1 MTDGGGNRLNYMVRG
16 RTWANQHRVRECG
29 RRTTVYNGSQRFL
42 AVPAR
47 SECHRPDQTDARIH
61 AVESH
66 VGIKLACRSG
76 KVRCCTALPEH
87 VRFSCSFAQFTQLTF
102 FSFTFERHLT
112 FHE

>member
-1 MTDGGGNRLNYMVRG
+1 MVRG

-87 VRFSCSFAQFTQLTF
+87 VPSFDLSRVVASRPNAEEATQ
-102 FSFTFERHLT
+102 SEGI
-112 FHE
+112 